1 MDINKIPAWIPAVV
15 AVVALVWAL
24 KSSNMRLKL
33 GLGLTAVVLF
43 AVAIWWQLQ
52 NR

>member
-1 MDINKIPAWIPAVV
+1 MDLDKIPAWIPAVV

-33 GLGLTAVVLF
+33 SLGLIAVVLF
-43 AVAIWWQLQ
+43 AVAIWWQIQ